1 MLVIYGFHLTFF
13 WMLNLCF
20 YLLFFCRLYNIELLY
35 FSSSGDRKR
44 ERQREAVFT
53 AATPNG
59 VTEIATFVEPASV

>member
-20 YLLFFCRLYNIELLY
+20 YL
-35 FSSSGDRKR
+35 FSVGCTTQSYYTFHPVETGR